1 MRADDR
7 RGPVSRPIATFDDLR
22 DAITAYR
29 LPRVLIAALELNLF
43 TAIGTD
49 AWTIPDLARDV
60 KVSERGLAVL
70 CRNLA
75 MAGVLKKTGETYRNS
90 RLGATALNAHH
101 PAYRGDYLQLI
112 TSHWADWGRL
122 LESVKSGLPLDHNEP
137 DEPDYRRRFTW
148 AMHHRTL
155 ETAPKIAAQI
165 NLRGARTLLD
175 LGGGPGTYAM
185 AFLAK
190 NPTLRAT
197 VCDRPAALDVA
208 KEIASTHKAGARL
221 AYLPLDVM
229 TEDIPGTYDVIW
241 YSNVLHIYS
250 PKDNQV
256 LFRHALAALNPGG
269 RLLIQDAFLHDR
281 NGLFPEEAS
290 LFAVS
295 MLLFTER
302 GNTYSAAETRA
313 WLTDAGFERIRVL
326 RMKRGTEDWEDGILE
341 ARSPGTNAKTRARRT
356 GSVKS
361 SRSRSLHLRG
371 TGRQSRPA
379 RPGCS

>member
-1 MRADDR
+1 MRKQI
-7 RGPVSRPIATFDDLR
+7 VTFDDLR

-29 LPRVLIAALELNLF
+29 LPRVLIAALELNIF
-43 TAIGTD
+43 TAVGTNV
-49 AWTIPDLARDV
+49 WTIAALAREV
-60 KVSERGLAVL
+60 KVSERGLAIL

-75 MAGVLKKTGETYRNS
+75 MAGLLKKKGEIYTNS

-101 PAYRGDYLQLI
+101 PAYRGDYLRLI
-112 TSHWADWGRL
+112 MSHWADWGRL
-122 LESVKSGLPLDHNEP
+122 LESVKTGLPLDHDEP
-137 DEPDYRRRFTW
+137 EEPDYRRRFTW

-165 NLRGARTLLD
+165 NLRGVRNLLD

-208 KEIASTHKAGARL
+208 KEIAATHKAGARL
-221 AYLPLDVM
+221 SYLSLDVM
-229 TEDIPGTYDVIW
+229 KEDISGAYDVIW

-250 PKDNQV
+250 PEDNQA
-256 LFRHALAALNPGG
+256 LFRRALAALNPGG

-281 NGLFPEEAS
+281 EGLFPEEAS

-295 MLLFTER
+295 MLLFTEK
-302 GNTYSAAETRA
+302 GNTYSAAETKA
-313 WLTDAGFERIRVL
+313 WLTDAGFERIKVL
-326 RMKRGTEDWEDGILE
+326 RMKKGTEDWEDGILE
-341 ARSPGTNAKTRARRT
+341 ARSPGMNGKTRAHRT
-356 GSVKS
+356 GSARS
-361 SRSRSLHLRG
+361 SRSRSLH
-371 TGRQSRPA
+371 
-379 RPGCS
+379 

>member
-1 MRADDR
+1 MCEDDR
-7 RGPVSRPIATFDDLR
+7 RGSMSKRISTFDDFR

-29 LPRVLIAALELNLF
+29 LPRVLVAAIELNLF

-49 AWTIPDLARDV
+49 VWTIPDLARDM
-60 KVSERGLAVL
+60 KVSERGLAIL

-75 MAGVLKKTGETYRNS
+75 MAGLLKKQGKIYRNS
-90 RLGATALNAHH
+90 RLAATALNAGH
-101 PAYRGDYLQLI
+101 PAYRGDYLRLI

-122 LESVKSGLPLDHNEP
+122 LESIKTGLPLDHDEP

-155 ETAPKIAAQI
+155 ETAPKIATQI
-165 NLRGARTLLD
+165 GLRRARTLLD

-190 NPTLRAT
+190 NPALRAT

-221 AYLPLDVM
+221 SYMPLDLL
-229 TEDIPGTYDVIW
+229 TEAIPDTFDVIW

-250 PKDNQV
+250 PQDNQA
-256 LFRHALAALNPGG
+256 LFLRALAALNPGG
-269 RLLIQDAFLHDR
+269 RFLIQDAFLHDR
-281 NGLFPEEAS
+281 EGLFPEEAN
-290 LFAVS
+290 LFAIS

-302 GNTYSAAETRA
+302 GNTYKAAETKS
-313 WLTDAGFERIRVL
+313 WLTDAGFERIKVV
-326 RMKRGTEDWEDGILE
+326 RMKKGTEDWEGGILE

-356 GSVKS
+356 GSIKN
-361 SRSRSLHLRG
+361 
-371 TGRQSRPA
+371 SRP
-379 RPGCS
+379 RSSH

>member
-1 MRADDR
+1 MSR
-7 RGPVSRPIATFDDLR
+7 RIATFDDLR

-49 AWTIPDLARDV
+49 VWTISDLARDM
-60 KVSERGLAVL
+60 KVSERGLAIL

-75 MAGVLKKTGETYRNS
+75 MAGLLKKQGEAYTNS
-90 RLGATALNAHH
+90 RLGATALNAQH
-101 PAYRGDYLQLI
+101 PAYRGDYLRLI
-112 TSHWADWGRL
+112 TSHWTDWGRL
-122 LESVKSGLPLDHNEP
+122 LESVKTGLPLDHDEP
-137 DEPDYRRRFTW
+137 EEPDYRRRFTW

-165 NLRGARTLLD
+165 DLRGARTLLD

-208 KEIASTHKAGARL
+208 QEIASAHKAGARL
-221 AYLPLDVM
+221 SYLPLDVM
-229 TEDIPGTYDVIW
+229 TEDIPGAYDVIW

-250 PKDNQV
+250 PKDNQT
-256 LFRHALAALNPGG
+256 LFRRALASLNPGG

-313 WLTDAGFERIRVL
+313 WLTDAGFERIKVL
-326 RMKRGTEDWEDGILE
+326 RMKKGTEDWEGGILE
-341 ARSPGTNAKTRARRT
+341 ARLPGTNAKMRARRT

-361 SRSRSLHLRG
+361 SRSRSSH
-371 TGRQSRPA
+371 
-379 RPGCS
+379 

>member
-1 MRADDR
+1 MHADDR
-7 RGPVSRPIATFDDLR
+7 HGPVSRRITTFDDLR

-29 LPRVLIAALELNLF
+29 LPRVLIAALELDIF
-43 TAIGTD
+43 TVIGTD
-49 AWTIPDLARDV
+49 AWTIPNLAHDM
-60 KVSERGLAVL
+60 KVSERGLAIL
-70 CRNLA
+70 CRSLA
-75 MAGVLKKTGETYRNS
+75 MAGLLKKQGETYTNS

-101 PAYRGDYLQLI
+101 PAYRGDYLRLI

-122 LESVKSGLPLDHNEP
+122 LESVKSGLQLDHDEP
-137 DEPDYRRRFTW
+137 EEPDYRRRFTW

-165 NLRGARTLLD
+165 DLRGTRTLLD
-175 LGGGPGTYAM
+175 IGGGPGTYAM

-190 NPTLRAT
+190 NPPLLAT

-208 KEIASTHKAGARL
+208 KEIASTHKAGVRL
-221 AYLPLDVM
+221 SYLPLDLL
-229 TEDIPGTYDVIW
+229 TEDIPGAYDVIW

-250 PKDNQV
+250 PKDNQA
-256 LFRHALAALNPGG
+256 LFRRALVSLNPGG

-302 GNTYSAAETRA
+302 GNTYSVAETRA
-313 WLTDAGFERIRVL
+313 WLTDAGFERIKVL
-326 RMKRGTEDWEDGILE
+326 RMKKGTEDWEDGILE
-341 ARSPGTNAKTRARRT
+341 ARLPGTNAETRAPRT

-361 SRSRSLHLRG
+361 SRSRS
-371 TGRQSRPA
+371 SR
-379 RPGCS
+379 

>member
-1 MRADDR
+1 
-7 RGPVSRPIATFDDLR
+7 VSRRIATFDDLR
-22 DAITAYR
+22 VAITAYR

-43 TAIGTD
+43 TAIGSG
-49 AWTIPDLARDV
+49 AWTIPDLAREV
-60 KVSERGLAVL
+60 KVSERGLAIL

-75 MAGVLKKTGETYRNS
+75 MAGVLKKQGETYTNS

-101 PAYRGDYLQLI
+101 PAYRGDYLRLI
-112 TSHWADWGRL
+112 TNHWADWGRL
-122 LESVKSGLPLDHNEP
+122 LESVESGLPLDHDKP

-165 NLRGARTLLD
+165 GLRGARTLLD

-185 AFLAK
+185 AFLAQ
-190 NPTLRAT
+190 NPTLFAT

-208 KEIASTHKAGARL
+208 KEIASTHKAGARVS
-221 AYLPLDVM
+221 YLPLDVM
-229 TEDIPGTYDVIW
+229 TEDIPGAYDVIW

-250 PKDNQV
+250 PKDNQA
-256 LFRHALAALNPGG
+256 LFRRAMASLNPGG

-281 NGLFPEEAS
+281 KGLFPEEAS

-313 WLTDAGFERIRVL
+313 WLTDAGFERIKVL
-326 RMKRGTEDWEDGILE
+326 RMKKGTEDWEDGILE
-341 ARSPGTNAKTRARRT
+341 ARFPGTNAGMRVRRT

-361 SRSRSLHLRG
+361 SRSRSSH
-371 TGRQSRPA
+371 
-379 RPGCS
+379 

>member
-1 MRADDR
+1 M
-7 RGPVSRPIATFDDLR
+7 SRPIATFDDFR

-29 LPRVLIAALELNLF
+29 LPRVLIAAIELDLF

-49 AWTIPDLARDV
+49 PWIIPNLAREM
-60 KVSERGLAVL
+60 KVSERGLAIL

-75 MAGVLKKTGETYRNS
+75 MAGLLKKQGETYRNS

-101 PAYRGDYLQLI
+101 SAYRGDYLRLI
-112 TSHWADWGRL
+112 TSHWTDWGRL
-122 LESVKSGLPLDHNEP
+122 LESVKTGLPLDHDEP
-137 DEPDYRRRFTW
+137 EEPDYRRRFTW

-155 ETAPKIAAQI
+155 ETAPKIETQI
-165 NLRGARTLLD
+165 DLHGARTLLD

-208 KEIASTHKAGARL
+208 KEIASTHKACARL
-221 AYLPLDVM
+221 SYLPLDLL
-229 TEDIPGTYDVIW
+229 TDTFPGTYDVIW

-250 PKDNQV
+250 PKDNQAV
-256 LFRHALAALNPGG
+256 FRRVLAALNPGG

-281 NGLFPEEAS
+281 EGLLPEEAS

-302 GNTYSAAETRA
+302 GNTYSADETRA
-313 WLTDAGFERIRVL
+313 WLTDAGFERIKVV
-326 RMKRGTEDWEDGILE
+326 RMKKGTEDWEDGILE

-361 SRSRSLHLRG
+361 SRPRSSH
-371 TGRQSRPA
+371 
-379 RPGCS
+379 

>member
-1 MRADDR
+1 MSR
-7 RGPVSRPIATFDDLR
+7 RIATFDDFR

-43 TAIGTD
+43 TAIGTNS
-49 AWTIPDLARDV
+49 WTIPDLACDV
-60 KVSERGLAVL
+60 KVSERGLAIL

-75 MAGVLKKTGETYRNS
+75 MAGLLKKKDETYTNS
-90 RLGATALNAHH
+90 RLGAAVLNANH

-122 LESVKSGLPLDHNEP
+122 LESVKSGLPLNHDKP

-155 ETAPKIAAQI
+155 EMAPKIASQI

-185 AFLAK
+185 AFLTK
-190 NPTLRAT
+190 NSTLRAT

-221 AYLPLDVM
+221 SYLPLDLM
-229 TEDIPGTYDVIW
+229 TEAIPGTYDVIW

-250 PKDNQV
+250 PEDNQAV
-256 LFRHALAALNPGG
+256 FRRALASLNPGG

-281 NGLFPEEAS
+281 ESLFPEEAS

-313 WLTDAGFERIRVL
+313 WLTDAGFERIKVL
-326 RMKRGTEDWEDGILE
+326 RMKKGREDWEDGILE
-341 ARSPGTNAKTRARRT
+341 ARSPGTNVETRARRT
-356 GSVKS
+356 GSAKS
-361 SRSRSLHLRG
+361 SGSRSAH
-371 TGRQSRPA
+371 
-379 RPGCS
+379 